1 MKRIIIANLL
11 LVYTFLNFH
20 EALAISEEIKSK
32 VLSRKEPVII
42 LIIFVLFLIGF
53 MLWIFLRKKKYS
65 SAGWIEYK
73 VEDGESLDSLA
84 KKHEVDWRILAKV
97 NKIRAPYAL
106 EIGQDILVPPVAI
119 SAEKPSSSSFEED
132 WEKTKAAD
140 VYVNERKNIM
150 EEAEKKSYI
159 KKLKTNVKNK
169 AAEKKYIIDEISM
182 KNEEPIIIDKAK
194 NNDKKGDIYKKI
206 IIILL
211 LLILLAGLVGISSF
225 CVAMF
230 LKAKNELNAN
240 NRVSISSIE
249 KSPATEEKN
258 NKEMADA
265 NLQPEDNIK
274 TEDSKTEN
282 DMKNEDKKPADIG
295 VKVLNGGAAAGSA
308 GIVKGVLIGKGYG
321 KTEAQNAEKDIY
333 QGVVVY
339 YGDSLE
345 SEANEVKE
353 ILKSKYPKTEIKQ
366 ALTDEEKLSEIV
378 VILGK

>member
-1 MKRIIIANLL
+1 
-11 LVYTFLNFH
+11 
-20 EALAISEEIKSK
+20 
-32 VLSRKEPVII
+32 
-42 LIIFVLFLIGF
+42 
-53 MLWIFLRKKKYS
+53 
-65 SAGWIEYK
+65 
-73 VEDGESLDSLA
+73 
-84 KKHEVDWRILAKV
+84 
-97 NKIRAPYAL
+97 
-106 EIGQDILVPPVAI
+106 VAI